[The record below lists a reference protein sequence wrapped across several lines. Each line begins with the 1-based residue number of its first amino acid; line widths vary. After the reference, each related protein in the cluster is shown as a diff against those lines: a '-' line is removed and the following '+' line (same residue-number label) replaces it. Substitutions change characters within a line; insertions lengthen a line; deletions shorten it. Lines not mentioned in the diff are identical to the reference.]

1 MIMKKLLLL
10 FIVFSFSLQAQI
22 ENFNGYSFATII
34 PVEYKSG
41 ETDPYGIEKAT
52 REYLSDIGFPVVSI
66 NSSNGKAYVNGKE
79 WQPKEVCNILFFQVY
94 PKKSSESIVILEAL
108 NCKQELVYR
117 ISGQGINWISNYSD
131 NYQRAVKNIFKK
143 LKSFKYSYDKSLATS
158 PPTPPKAKE
167 RLINENFD
175 INDERSVRKYLDAQR
190 LESIEGIWNYLSADD
205 TEYKLLI
212 LKDDYLYKAYILESN
227 NDYVWSLGDLKA
239 VFEPA
244 AVNTVLTL
252 NWIMGNKVTEEK
264 SIATLDTGVI
274 KFSLG
279 DEDEEVI
286 LYKVYPQLRS
296 VNPSTQQNTSEWSS
310 TGSGIIISSSGHIV
324 TNYHVIEGA
333 DKVEVEFVENGESKS
348 FNAEVVLSDKVNDL
362 SLLKIFDMNFNS
374 IEEPPY
380 NFQSRSV
387 DVGTSV
393 YAFGYPMALSLMGK
407 ELKVT
412 DGIISA
418 KSGFQGNIT
427 TYQIS
432 APIQPGNSGGPL
444 FDGKGNLIGIN
455 SSGVRKDVVENV
467 GYTIKSSYLVNLL
480 DALPYTIVLPRNTSL
495 ENLPLPEQIKA
506 LSKYVVLIKV
516 K

>member
-1 MIMKKLLLL
+1 MLLNLKRHLLLAFLLLL
-10 FIVFSFSLQAQI
+10 TNLIFSQSIKAVIPLERNEITDDIKRNFENLGYRYFPNVESAIKAGTTKESIFLFKTDEFFNYPIREISLYLY
-22 ENFNGYSFATII
+22 NNSGTII
-34 PVEYKSG
+34 YSKTEDTSQKKYQAFSKKKDREWIIQRIFKGLQNQINALQIITTLNPEGVE
-41 ETDPYGIEKAT
+41 
-52 REYLSDIGFPVVSI
+52 
-66 NSSNGKAYVNGKE
+66 SSNEVRVKE
-79 WQPKEVCNILFFQVY
+79 
-94 PKKSSESIVILEAL
+94 SS
-108 NCKQELVYR
+108 
-117 ISGQGINWISNYSD
+117 D
-131 NYQRAVKNIFKK
+131 
-143 LKSFKYSYDKSLATS
+143 
-158 PPTPPKAKE
+158 
-167 RLINENFD
+167 
-175 INDERSVRKYLDAQR
+175 
-190 LESIEGIWNYLSADD
+190 
-205 TEYKLLI
+205 
-212 LKDDYLYKAYILESN
+212 
-227 NDYVWSLGDLKA
+227 
-239 VFEPA
+239 
-244 AVNTVLTL
+244 
-252 NWIMGNKVTEEK
+252 
-264 SIATLDTGVI
+264 
-274 KFSLG
+274 
-279 DEDEEVI
+279 
-286 LYKVYPQLRS
+286 
-296 VNPSTQQNTSEWSS
+296 WSS
-310 TGSGIIISSSGHIV
+310 SGSGIIISSSGHIV

-333 DKVEVEFVENGESKS
+333 NKVEVEFIENGESKS

-362 SLLKIFDMNFNS
+362 SILKIFDMNFNS

-418 KSGFQGNIT
+418 KSGFQGDIT

-444 FDGKGNLIGIN
+444 FDGKGNFIGIN

-495 ENLPLPEQIKA
+495 ENLSLPEQIKA